1 MNQGWIKLDRSFK
14 DSFFFKNPN
23 MVQLWIYILLS
34 VNYKDSFVMQGLEK
48 IEVKAGSFLTSRP
61 ALSRA
66 LCIPQTNIERMLDA
80 LETGQQIGQ
89 QKKRNYRIISII
101 NWCDHEESGQ
111 LNGQQVDN
119 KWTTSGQQVDTNKNI
134 KKERKEELKEKDI
147 LFTNVHNISQKKNQ
161 VLSED
166 AGEAEELK
174 KPVRKMKPANPTIEE
189 VAKFMKEQ
197 GYNSEGAQLVFDYYS
212 EKNWIVKG
220 KKVQNWKNQI
230 MNNWVKFG
238 KKSLERFR
246 IDLNAKREGMAVF
259 GQMNN
264 IYLLES
270 QYDAL
275 NDMFEGDRDSMFIL
289 FDKVSRYIAN
299 NPNLE
304 NRIDRDDF
312 KTCMSFAIEQ
322 KKRENRK

>member
-34 VNYKDSFVMQGLEK
+34 VNYKDSFVMHGLEK

-61 ALSRA
+61 ALSRV
-66 LCIPQTNIERMLDA
+66 LCMPQTNIERLLDA
-80 LETGQQIGQ
+80 LESGQQIGQ
-89 QKKRNYRIISII
+89 QKERNYRIISIT
-101 NWCDHEESGQ
+101 NWCDYEGSGQ
-111 LNGQQVDN
+111 LNGQQADN
-119 KWTTSGQQVDTNKNI
+119 KRTTSGQQADTNKNI

-147 LFTNVHNISQKKNQ
+147 LFTNVHNISQKKDQ
-161 VLSED
+161 KTSED
-166 AGEAEELK
+166 AGESEEPK
-174 KPVRKMKPANPTIEE
+174 KPTRKMKPANPTIEE
-189 VAKFMKEQ
+189 VAEFMKEQ

-212 EKNWIVKG
+212 GKNWIVKG
-220 KKVQNWKNQI
+220 EKVQNWKNQI
-230 MNNWVKFG
+230 MNNWVKSG

-246 IDLNAKREGMAVF
+246 IDLNAKRDGMAVF
-259 GQMNN
+259 GQFSNVW
-264 IYLLES
+264 LSES

-275 NDMFEGDRDSMFIL
+275 NDMFEGDRDSMFVL
-289 FDKVSRYIAN
+289 FDKVSRYLAN

-304 NRIDRDDF
+304 SRIDRDDF

-322 KKRENRK
+322 KKREIRK